1 MSLNKKDSYVRHANR
16 VVSTLLGGHFVLE
29 PTVSALDRVDFR
41 PGGTCLSDRN
51 ISPKD

>member
-1 MSLNKKDSYVRHANR
+1 MQIELF
-16 VVSTLLGGHFVLE
+16 LLCWADTVLE